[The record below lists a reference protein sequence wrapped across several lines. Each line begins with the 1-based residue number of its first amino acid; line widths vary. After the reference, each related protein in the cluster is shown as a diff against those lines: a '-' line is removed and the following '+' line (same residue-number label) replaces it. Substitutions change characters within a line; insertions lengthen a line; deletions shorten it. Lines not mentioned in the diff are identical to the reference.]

1 MIFCKVLICNIVVMC
16 SSFMVLLVVIIFF
29 VLLVYIKFKMILN
42 RFGFIFGN
50 VIWLLIFLCMF
61 ELNMVL
67 KYGDIVVRMFLW

>member
-16 SSFMVLLVVIIFF
+16 SNFMVLLVVIIFF

-50 VIWLLIFLCMF
+50 VIWLLMFLCMF

>member
-16 SSFMVLLVVIIFF
+16 GSFMVLLVVIVFF

-50 VIWLLIFLCMF
+50 VIWLLMFLCMF